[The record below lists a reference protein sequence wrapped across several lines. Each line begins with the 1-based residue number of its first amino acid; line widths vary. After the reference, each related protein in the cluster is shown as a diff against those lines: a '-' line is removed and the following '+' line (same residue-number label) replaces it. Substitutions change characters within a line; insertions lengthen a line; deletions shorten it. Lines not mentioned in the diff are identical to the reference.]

1 MQTVKVSAS
10 EIAKDSGRAAA
21 CNLRF
26 DGVGFPV

>member
-1 MQTVKVSAS
+1 MRTMKVKRMGDWEELGA
-10 EIAKDSGRAAA
+10 RAA